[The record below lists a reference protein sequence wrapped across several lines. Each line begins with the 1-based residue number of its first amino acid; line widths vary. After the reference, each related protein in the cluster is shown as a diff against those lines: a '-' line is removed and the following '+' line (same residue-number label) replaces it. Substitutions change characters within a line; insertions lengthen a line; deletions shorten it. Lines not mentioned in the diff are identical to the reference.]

1 MASFT
6 TTFMAGGGFVGWSGF
21 RELVRKDAKVP
32 VAEVQTTQTF
42 ESCLYNGAE
51 NLCGRRILIEC
62 RAHSLKLGRA
72 HRLPEDFGVEAR
84 LISEVVVDG
93 GDVCARSI
101 ADFSDSGVM
110 KTKLSEHF
118 SGSLD

>member
-6 TTFMAGGGFVGWSGF
+6 TTFMAGGGFASSW
-21 RELVRKDAKVP
+21 AK
-32 VAEVQTTQTF
+32 
-42 ESCLYNGAE
+42 NGKGPRPRAKPP
-51 NLCGRRILIEC
+51 RILSEC

-72 HRLPEDFGVEAR
+72 HRLPDDFGVQAR

-93 GDVCARSI
+93 GDVSARSI